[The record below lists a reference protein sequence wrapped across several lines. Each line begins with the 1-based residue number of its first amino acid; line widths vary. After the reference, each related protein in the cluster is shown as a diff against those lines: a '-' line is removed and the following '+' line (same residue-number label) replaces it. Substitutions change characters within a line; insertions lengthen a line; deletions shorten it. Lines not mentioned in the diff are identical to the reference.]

1 MQNNTYNFSSKTTDE
16 LIDMFNLERLKKGWV
31 GQRGYFIDAL
41 FTTFKKRDI
50 DVSAIEKIE
59 NASLTRSLA
68 KPILLKNVDGK
79 LSIQIAH

>member
-1 MQNNTYNFSSKTTDE
+1 MQNNTYNFSAKTTDE

-41 FTTFKKRDI
+41 FTTFKNRDI
-50 DVSAIEKIE
+50 DVSAIEKVE
-59 NASLTRSLA
+59 NGSLSRSLA
-68 KPILLKNVDGK
+68 KPILLKEVDGK

>member
-1 MQNNTYNFSSKTTDE
+1 MQNNRYNFSSKTTEE

-41 FTTFKKRDI
+41 FTTFKNRDI

-59 NASLTRSLA
+59 NGNITRSLA
-68 KPILLKNVDGK
+68 KPILLKDVDGK

>member
-1 MQNNTYNFSSKTTDE
+1 MQNNRYNFSSKTTEE

-41 FTTFKKRDI
+41 FTTFKNRDI

-59 NASLTRSLA
+59 NGNITRSLA
-68 KPILLKNVDGK
+68 KPILLKEVHGK
-79 LSIQIAH
+79 LSIQITH

>member
-1 MQNNTYNFSSKTTDE
+1 MQNNTYNFSATTTDE

-41 FTTFKKRDI
+41 FTALKNRDI
-50 DVSAIEKIE
+50 DVSAIEKVE
-59 NASLTRSLA
+59 NGSLTRSLE
-68 KPILLKNVDGK
+68 KPILLKEVHGK